1 MKNQRRRPRVILC
14 VENSPHRVDDFNRW
28 LPEGIDRLHV
38 VETGNVAMGV
48 IRRMHPDDY
57 IGVMLDFDLNRQDGI
72 PMDDDLAV
80 RSGGAAANALIDRN
94 IDLPVLVHSH
104 NHWGAADMTR
114 RLKGAGFDVV
124 TVRYENLTEDFFRE
138 WALECLDYI
147 D

>member
-1 MKNQRRRPRVILC
+1 
-14 VENSPHRVDDFNRW
+14 
-28 LPEGIDRLHV
+28 
-38 VETGNVAMGV
+38 
-48 IRRMHPDDY
+48 
-57 IGVMLDFDLNRQDGI
+57 
-72 PMDDDLAV
+72 V

-138 WALECLDYI
+138 CLVPRSLPSSI
-147 D
+147 PPTFPGTCRETRRFAVSHPA